1 MLKTA
6 IILGST
12 RPGRNGEAVAH
23 WVLDLAQQRTD
34 ATFELVDLADHHL
47 PAIDEPVPPARGVY
61 THEHTKTWARTIA
74 RYQGYV
80 LVTPEYNHSAPG
92 ALKNAQPCLPMKCV
106 TFDVPGPDGM
116 ETLRNDSQAATPK
129 LFARRS
135 SGRVRER
142 IPPLGVAARL
152 FGVELGQQRVQ
163 PVDLLRRHRHRSRRG
178 RLRLDRTHR
187 MRRPDSQPPVRRAA
201 VDRMTVRFGDRAG
214 QLVVEDAAGHE
225 DFDRRGELVTVVAVD
240 GHGRVAGRAAP

>member
-1 MLKTA
+1 MLKIA

-61 THEHTKTWARTIA
+61 THEHTKSWARTIA

-92 ALKNAQPCLPMKCV
+92 ALKNALDRVHGEWANKAAGFV
-106 TFDVPGPDGM
+106 SYGVDG
-116 ETLRNDSQAATPK
+116 
-129 LFARRS
+129 
-135 SGRVRER
+135 GVR
-142 IPPLGVAARL
+142 A
-152 FGVELGQQRVQ
+152 VEQ
-163 PVDLLRRHRHRSRRG
+163 
-178 RLRLDRTHR
+178 LRLTLSALQIAHVTAQVSLSLWNDFANFSEFTPAPHQQQALTT
-187 MRRPDSQPPVRRAA
+187 MLDQLISWSAALAPLHTTADPVPA
-201 VDRMTVRFGDRAG
+201 T
-214 QLVVEDAAGHE
+214 
-225 DFDRRGELVTVVAVD
+225 
-240 GHGRVAGRAAP
+240 